1 MLAELFRYWTTFA
14 PERVRKYGYLRRL
27 INLEFQHKR
36 NQHAWQ
42 DHIDSCESF
51 IAAAAGATP
60 KHDICVVLGS
70 GLLLEV
76 PLGNLADRFTR
87 VYLVDMF
94 HMPQVRAEAKKYLN
108 VKLLYGD
115 ITGIFAMMA
124 EGEYPG
130 DGVPAPPARIPH
142 LNDADLIISA
152 NCLTHLAP
160 PFCDYLG
167 EERYM
172 TEFDQDK
179 LTLQIMDAHVHA
191 LAENAHGVSAIIT
204 DTERFVLAGNRV
216 VRRKSLIPGL
226 RWPGNATLAQS
237 LEWQWL
243 VSPAGDKH
251 ERTDIEHTVV
261 TRLYEHLE
269 PEEEEENGE
278 SGDED
283 EEGESKLGEAMT
295 DESGSLG
302 DGLEDV

>member
-36 NQHAWQ
+36 NTHAWQ
-42 DHIDSCESF
+42 EHIDSCHSF
-51 IAAAAGATP
+51 IAAAAGAAP

-70 GLLLEV
+70 GLLIEV
-76 PLGNLADRFTR
+76 PLGTLADRFSR

-94 HMPQVRAEAKKYLN
+94 HMPQVRKQVQKYLN

-130 DGVPAPPARIPH
+130 DGVPAPPPRIPH

-160 PFCDYLG
+160 PFCEHLS
-167 EERYM
+167 ETRYM

-179 LTLQIMDAHVHA
+179 LTLQIMDAHVYA
-191 LAENAHGVSAIIT
+191 LAENAKGIAAIIT

-216 VRRKSLIPGL
+216 VRRKNLIPGF
-226 RWPGNATLAQS
+226 RWPPNATLAQS

-243 VSPAGDKH
+243 VSPAGDKR
-251 ERTDIEHTVV
+251 ERTDIEHEVV

-269 PEEEEENGE
+269 PAEP
-278 SGDED
+278 
-283 EEGESKLGEAMT
+283 EEGEEDDAEAESKIGEAMT
-295 DESGSLG
+295 DEKGSLG